1 MRKTKIVC
9 TIGPACETEELI
21 TAMCLAG
28 MNTARMNFSHGT
40 HEEQKQRIDLV
51 KKVRAELDMP
61 VAIMLDT
68 KGPEFRIKTFREG
81 KIMLAEGDTFTFT
94 TKDVVGTKD
103 RVAVNFSGLTGSL
116 EVGDRILVNN
126 GLLIFEVRKLT
137 ETDAVCTVIC
147 GGELSDRK
155 SMSFPNKT
163 IRQDYL
169 SEQDKA
175 DLLFGIENDV
185 DYIAASFVSSKQNL
199 LDLKEFL
206 KANGGEEIAIIAK
219 IENRTGIDNIKEIC
233 EECEGIM
240 IGRGDL
246 GVEIPFEELPYIQKY
261 LVTECR
267 LLGKRVITA
276 TRYF

>member
-155 SMSFPNKT
+155 SMSFPNK
-163 IRQDYL
+163 DHPSGL
-169 SEQDKA
+169 PE
-175 DLLFGIENDV
+175 
-185 DYIAASFVSSKQNL
+185 
-199 LDLKEFL
+199 
-206 KANGGEEIAIIAK
+206 
-219 IENRTGIDNIKEIC
+219 RTGQ
-233 EECEGIM
+233 G
-240 IGRGDL
+240 GPALRH
-246 GVEIPFEELPYIQKY
+246 
-261 LVTECR
+261 
-267 LLGKRVITA
+267 
-276 TRYF
+276 